1 MKLPP
6 FTFWIVT
13 GYVATLIAML
23 VLFVM
28 LFG

>member
-6 FTFWIVT
+6 FTVWIVT

-28 LFG
+28 VFG